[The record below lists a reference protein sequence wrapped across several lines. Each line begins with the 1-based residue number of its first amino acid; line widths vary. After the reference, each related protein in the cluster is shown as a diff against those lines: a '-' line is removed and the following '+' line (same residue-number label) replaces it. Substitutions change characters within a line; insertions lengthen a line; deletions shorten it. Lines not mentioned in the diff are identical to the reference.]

1 MNEMSSSAPARRA
14 PIVRAGGSKLKLSLN
29 AYSFSGE
36 LNAHVQD
43 AGKGMSLFDLL
54 DFCAAHDF
62 DALDP
67 TGYFFPGY
75 PKPPADE
82 YLNRFKRRAFELGL
96 DISGTGVRNNFA
108 SPDSQRRAADVRH
121 VQEWIECAA
130 RMGATVLR
138 VFAGAQPEGYT
149 WDQVSEW
156 MASDLRQC
164 VEHGKRYGVI
174 VGLQNHGDMLRSA
187 GEVLKMIDLVDS
199 EWFGAIVD
207 TGFLL
212 TADPYADMAR
222 LAPYAVNWQVKE
234 TLRGKDSGVKIDLL
248 RAVRVIRQAGYRG
261 YLPIETLAVAG
272 EAYDPRQKAA
282 LLAHELRQVI
292 RQTETDDA
300 R

>member
-1 MNEMSSSAPARRA
+1 MNEISDSAPARRA
-14 PIVRAGGSKLKLSLN
+14 AIVRAGGSKLKLSLN

-36 LNAHVQD
+36 LNAHLQD
-43 AGKGMSLFDLL
+43 AAKGMSLFDLL

-96 DISGTGVRNNFA
+96 DISGSGVRNNFA

-130 RMGATVLR
+130 RMGAPLLR
-138 VFAGAQPEGYT
+138 VFAGAQPEGFT
-149 WDQVSEW
+149 WEQAAEW

-164 VEHGKRYGVI
+164 VEYGKRYGVI

-187 GEVLKMIDLVDS
+187 DDVLKMIDLVDS

-212 TADPYADMAR
+212 TADPYADIAR
-222 LAPYAVNWQVKE
+222 LAPYAVNWQIKE
-234 TLRGKDSGVKIDLL
+234 TLRGKDSGVRIDLL
-248 RAVRVIRQAGYRG
+248 RAVRVIRQGGYRG

-272 EAYDPRQKAA
+272 ETYDPRQKAA
-282 LLAHELRQVI
+282 QLAHELRRAI
-292 RQTETDDA
+292 RQTETENT